1 MRVTLKDL
9 RDVMHAR
16 PFRQFWLCL
25 ADGRKLHVAHPDFI
39 AVSAT
44 GRVVTVHSPDPVEGG
59 IEIADL
65 LLATRIVFRK
75 PGFRKTTGKKRS
87 A

>member
-39 AVSAT
+39 AVSPT
-44 GRVVTVHSPDPVEGG
+44 GRVVTIHAPDPVEGG

-65 LLATRIVFRK
+65 LLATRITFRK
-75 PGFRKTTGKKRS
+75 PGSGKRGGKRRT

>member
-1 MRVTLKDL
+1 MRVTVKDL

-16 PFRQFWLCL
+16 PFREFWLCL

-39 AVSAT
+39 AVGPT
-44 GRVVTVHSPDPVEGG
+44 GRVVTVHPPDPEGG

-75 PGFRKTTGKKRS
+75 PGSGKRIGKRRS

>member
-1 MRVTLKDL
+1 VRVTLKDL

-16 PFRQFWLCL
+16 PFRPFWLCL

-39 AVSAT
+39 AVSPT
-44 GRVVTVHSPDPVEGG
+44 GRAVVVHRPDPVEGG
-59 IEIADL
+59 LEIADL
-65 LLATRIVFRK
+65 LLATRITFRK
-75 PGFRKTTGKKRS
+75 PGSGKRARKRRS

>member
-16 PFRQFWLCL
+16 PFWLCL

-39 AVSAT
+39 AVSPT
-44 GRVVTVHSPDPVEGG
+44 GRAVTIHSPGPEGG
-59 IEIADL
+59 LEIADL
-65 LLATRIVFRK
+65 LLATRITFRK
-75 PGFRKTTGKKRS
+75 PRSRKSTGERRS

>member
-25 ADGRKLHVAHPDFI
+25 ADGRELHVAHPDFI
-39 AVSAT
+39 AVSPT

-65 LLATRIVFRK
+65 LLATRITFRK
-75 PGFRKTTGKKRS
+75 RVSRKGTRKRRS